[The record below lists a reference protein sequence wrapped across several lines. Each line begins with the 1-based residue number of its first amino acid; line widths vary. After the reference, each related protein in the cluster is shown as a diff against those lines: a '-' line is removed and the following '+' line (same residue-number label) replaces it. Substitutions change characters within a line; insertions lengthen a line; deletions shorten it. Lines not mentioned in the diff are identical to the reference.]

1 MKMNPPTFH
10 ITNVDENPQSFIDEI
25 FKVVDVMG
33 VNPRE
38 KEELA
43 TYHLKDVAQVWF
55 EQWRDHRP
63 LRDGPVN

>member
-1 MKMNPPTFH
+1 MNPPTFH

-43 TYHLKDVAQVWF
+43 TYHLKDVAQV
-55 EQWRDHRP
+55 
-63 LRDGPVN
+63 